1 MSAARRRPPTLPR
14 RLTGDSPKGAQLR
27 EILEGLLTVLPPGSA
42 LPSERELAERY
53 GVARMTVRGEL
64 DRLAGDGLAYR
75 VQGRGTFVAE
85 PRVAQAKA
93 LTSFTE
99 DMRARGL
106 EPSSRLLAREEHPAG
121 GRMARRLE
129 LRPSAPLVRVD
140 RLRLAD
146 AEPLAVEQVTLP
158 LERFP
163 EAATADLGATS
174 LFELLEERWG
184 ARPAEADQ
192 RVLAVAIAGRR
203 RPSCWASRPAIPGCA
218 SSRWRATPTGSRCT
232 SPCRCSG
239 ATGTRSSCARSGPR
253 EHAHGRRHGRPA
265 RGAAGAGRP
274 PRGGAGAPSPALGPA
289 AGHDHRRPRLVR
301 LRGGVRPLRAR
312 GRHRAPGGPG
322 RPQPDHA
329 LRRGDRSRRAG
340 WPWGSASR
348 AARRRSCPCSSA
360 TAPPVR

>member
-27 EILEGLLTVLPPGSA
+27 EILEGLLSVLPPGSA

-75 VQGRGTFVAE
+75 IQGRGTFVSE
-85 PRVAQAKA
+85 PRVAQANA

-106 EPSSRLLAREEHPAG
+106 EPSSRLIAREEHPAG

-163 EAATADLGATS
+163 ERGDRRPGRHVAVRAAGGALGRAPG
-174 LFELLEERWG
+174 RG
-184 ARPAEADQ
+184 RPARAG
-192 RVLAVAIAGRR
+192 RGGAGRR
-203 RPSCWASRPAIPGCA
+203 RRAAGRAGRPS
-218 SSRWRATPTGSRCT
+218 RAALRVAGPRRRRARRCT
-232 SPCRCSG
+232 SPYRCSA
-239 ATGTRSSCARSGPR
+239 ATGTRSTCARNGPR
-253 EHAHGRRHGRPA
+253 EHAHGRRHGGTA
-265 RGAAGAGRP
+265 RGAAR
-274 PRGGAGAPSPALGPA
+274 RWPA
-289 AGHDHRRPRLVR
+289 AARRCWSAFA
-301 LRGGVRPLRAR
+301 GTRAR
-312 GRHRAPGGPG
+312 CA
-322 RPQPDHA
+322 A
-329 LRRGDRSRRAG
+329 RS
-340 WPWGSASR
+340 SSR
-348 AARRRSCPCSSA
+348 AARPTTRRCSAA
-360 TAPPVR
+360 TCSRPPPGARWRWPLPA

>member
-1 MSAARRRPPTLPR
+1 VSAARRRPPTLPR

-27 EILEGLLTVLPPGSA
+27 EILEGLLSVLPPGSA

-85 PRVAQAKA
+85 PRVAQAMA

-99 DMRARGL
+99 DMRARGV

-163 EAATADLGATS
+163 EAATADLGSTS

-192 RVLAVAIAGRR
+192 RILAVAI
-203 RPSCWASRPAIPGCA
+203 
-218 SSRWRATPTGSRCT
+218 
-232 SPCRCSG
+232 
-239 ATGTRSSCARSGPR
+239 
-253 EHAHGRRHGRPA
+253 
-265 RGAAGAGRP
+265 RP
-274 PRGGAGAPSPALGPA
+274 PEAELLGVP
-289 AGHDHRRPRLVR
+289 AGHPG
-301 LRGGVRPLRAR
+301 LRFESLARDAGGLPLYFAVS
-312 GRHRAPGGPG
+312 
-322 RPQPDHA
+322 
-329 LRRGDRSRRAG
+329 LFRGDRYEVELRQERPS
-340 WPWGSASR
+340 
-348 AARRRSCPCSSA
+348 
-360 TAPPVR
+360 